1 MNQLLLYKL
10 FQIKIW
16 HQGGKLNNK
25 LSEVTIE
32 AIEMDSFV
40 FLVVLAAA
48 LLHATWNALIKS
60 SADRVV
66 SMAMQD
72 GVMFCFGLVLIVF
85 FAPTPDRQSFP
96 YIVTSAGLLFFY
108 RILLLKAYRHGDF
121 GRSYP
126 IARGTAPLLV
136 ACAGVLIGDDVLSA
150 VGYGAIILIS
160 IGIIGLVFSKKNYAS
175 ESIIDR
181 GFIYAITCSCMI
193 AGYSV
198 VDSRGVRLA
207 ETLIGYY
214 AYLNVASTSWMPVY
228 VIATRRSKIVPAFRL
243 YARNALISGISAG
256 GGYLCIIW
264 AYSQASAVQVV
275 ALRETSVIF
284 GTIIG
289 AYVLK
294 EGLGPR
300 RIACSIVVALGV
312 IILQLFNKH

>member
-1 MNQLLLYKL
+1 
-10 FQIKIW
+10 
-16 HQGGKLNNK
+16 
-25 LSEVTIE
+25 
-32 AIEMDSFV
+32 MDNIV
-40 FLVVLAAA
+40 FLVVLSAA
-48 LLHATWNALIKS
+48 LLLATWNALIKS
-60 SADRVV
+60 SGDRVV

-136 ACAGVLIGDDVLSA
+136 ACAGILIGDDVLSS

-160 IGIIGLVFSKKNYAS
+160 IGIMGLVFSKKYAS
-175 ESIIDR
+175 ENKIDR
-181 GFIYAITCSCMI
+181 GFFYAITCGCMI

-198 VDSRGVRLA
+198 VDSRGVGLA
-207 ETLIGYY
+207 ETSIGYY
-214 AYLNVASTSWMPVY
+214 AYLNVTSTSWMPVY

-243 YARNALISGISAG
+243 YARNAVIGGISAVV
-256 GGYLCIIW
+256 GYLCIIW

-300 RIACSIVVALGV
+300 RIACSVIVALGV
-312 IILQLFNKH
+312 IILQLYR

>member
-1 MNQLLLYKL
+1 
-10 FQIKIW
+10 
-16 HQGGKLNNK
+16 
-25 LSEVTIE
+25 
-32 AIEMDSFV
+32 MDIFV

-60 SADRVV
+60 SGDRVV

-136 ACAGVLIGDDVLSA
+136 ACAGILIGDDVLSS

-160 IGIIGLVFSKKNYAS
+160 IGIMGLVFSKKYAR
-175 ESIIDR
+175 ENKMDR
-181 GFIYAITCSCMI
+181 GFFYAITCGCMI

-198 VDSRGVRLA
+198 VDSRGVGLA
-207 ETLIGYY
+207 ETSIGYY
-214 AYLNVASTSWMPVY
+214 AYLNVTSTSWMPVY

-243 YARNALISGISAG
+243 YARNAVIGGVSAG
-256 GGYLCIIW
+256 LGYLCIIW
-264 AYSQASAVQVV
+264 AYSQTSAVQVV

-284 GTIIG
+284 GTLIG

-300 RIACSIVVALGV
+300 RIACSVIVALGV
-312 IILQLFNKH
+312 IILQLYR